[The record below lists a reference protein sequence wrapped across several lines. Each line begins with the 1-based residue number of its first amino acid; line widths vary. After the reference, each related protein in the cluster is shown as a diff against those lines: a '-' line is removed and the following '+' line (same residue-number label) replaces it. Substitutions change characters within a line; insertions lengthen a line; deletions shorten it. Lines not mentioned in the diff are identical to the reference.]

1 VSQRLIIGIAGGSAS
16 GKSTLTSAL
25 LAALQIVPGLRPA
38 IVAADKYMYRD
49 VLRGPTFVSPSSGR
63 VMFNANHPDSVNW
76 EQLLSDL
83 DDLRQRED
91 GPNVI
96 LLEGLMVL
104 HVPAVRERLD
114 LRLFVELDADE
125 RALRRMLRDMSGS
138 RGIGDPAGIATYY
151 RECARIGHAQYVEPS
166 RVYADLIV
174 RGDAD
179 WERLRPLLLA
189 VIRDRL
195 GRATAY

>member
-1 VSQRLIIGIAGGSAS
+1 
-16 GKSTLTSAL
+16 
-25 LAALQIVPGLRPA
+25 
-38 IVAADKYMYRD
+38 M
-49 VLRGPTFVSPSSGR
+49 
-63 VMFNANHPDSVNW
+63 
-76 EQLLSDL
+76 QLL
-83 DDLRQRED
+83 QQAD

-104 HVPAVRERLD
+104 QVAAVRERSD

-125 RALRRMLRDMSGS
+125 RALRRMLRDMSGI
-138 RGIGDPAGIATYY
+138 RGIADPAGIATYY
-151 RECARIGHAQYVEPS
+151 RECARVGHAQFVEPS

-189 VIRDRL
+189 VIDARL
-195 GRATAY
+195 AHAAGRAERRLTAEHSARFDLPAPAQGIGDQDLVGWLEPDWQVVAGCEHADPAIAFACVQPPGCAPWL